1 MPKQMG
7 ITANYLNMFDNYL
20 KNRSQHVPH
29 GNTKSSVQYNNCDVL
44 QGSILGPLLFLV
56 YVNDIENEIKS
67 DIKLFADDTTLLY
80 SNLNPTS
87 THFVLTEDLNRISAW
102 AEK

>member
-1 MPKQMG
+1 LLFPYINCG
-7 ITANYLNMFDNYL
+7 
-20 KNRSQHVPH
+20 VP
-29 GNTKSSVQYNNCDVL
+29 
-44 QGSILGPLLFLV
+44 QGSTLGPLLFLV

-87 THFVLTEDLNRISAW
+87 THLVLIELSESKLVLGLKNGSLISIATNQ
-102 AEK
+102 KS

>member
-1 MPKQMG
+1 LS
-7 ITANYLNMFDNYL
+7 TYLDSLQVLLWCINCG
-20 KNRSQHVPH
+20 VP
-29 GNTKSSVQYNNCDVL
+29 

-56 YVNDIENEIKS
+56 YVKDIENENKS

-87 THFVLTEDLNRISAW
+87 THFVLIEDLNRISAW
-102 AEK
+102 AENGLLISIATNQKS